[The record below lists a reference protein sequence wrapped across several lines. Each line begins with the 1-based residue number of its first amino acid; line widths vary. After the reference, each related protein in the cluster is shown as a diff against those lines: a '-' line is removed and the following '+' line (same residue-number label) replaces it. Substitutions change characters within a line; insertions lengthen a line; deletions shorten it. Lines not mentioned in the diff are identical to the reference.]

1 MSKGLKATLLS
12 LALFFVTAFICIG
25 YAALSTN
32 LAVSSN
38 VSVKP
43 KPFVGV
49 YISEVSVYSTS
60 NASGVSTSY
69 TRPTNHTAN
78 TTPTRSGG
86 SVTYKITFHNNSD
99 LTYWYIG
106 ENFVSEYQGNSLID
120 KSGGITITTKDHAS
134 DSSETFNEGDWIP
147 PNTYRDVYVTYTY
160 GASAQKTCTT
170 TVNFLFDIKMDA
182 VHDEF
187 LAVLNNSSG
196 EDTYK
201 LLTDAMNAQYSK
213 NGSVTISTKTHP
225 ELFASLFTDLKV
237 NIDGEEKTATIV
249 IRRENIDGD
258 ATSGDAF
265 SGGSP
270 SGCEYTLYITV
281 DSLTPGKNA
290 TVYAIAYSEGAPGMG
305 DDWYQV
311 GELYEGTAPVNSDG
325 SINYAK
331 WDATAK
337 TYTVADGIYYNVG
350 FANGD
355 QYDKLDTIEG
365 LISTNDQDIFNDIDN
380 QKIFK
385 KAYDIIQKHKGS
397 NDPAV
402 LTLKQAF
409 EEASI
414 FYVNHNNGQEFK
426 VVRNKYTRAEIIPAI
441 EKIQNA
447 LNYYY
452 QAYPNA

>member
-1 MSKGLKATLLS
+1 MSKVLKTALLS
-12 LALFFVTAFICIG
+12 LALFFTTAFICIG
-25 YAALSTN
+25 FAALSTN
-32 LAVSSN
+32 LAVSNN
-38 VSVKP
+38 VSVTP
-43 KPFVGV
+43 KEFKGV
-49 YISEVSVYSTS
+49 YISAVSVYSTS

-69 TRPTNHTAN
+69 TRPTNHTSSL
-78 TTPTRSGG
+78 TPTRTG
-86 SVTYKITFHNNSD
+86 STVTYKITFHNNTD
-99 LTYWYIG
+99 VTYWYIG
-106 ENFVSEYQGNSLID
+106 ENFVSDYQDNSYID
-120 KSGGITITTKDHAS
+120 RSGGITILTKDHQS
-134 DSSETFNEGDWIP
+134 DTSETFNQNDWIP
-147 PNTYRDVYVTYTY
+147 ANTYRDVYVTYSY
-160 GASAQKTCTT
+160 GSTIQRACST

-187 LAVLNNSSG
+187 LAVLNNATG

-201 LLTDAMNAQYSK
+201 MLTDAMNAQYSK
-213 NGSVTISTKTHP
+213 NGSVTISTSTHP
-225 ELFASLFTDLKV
+225 ELFATLFEDLKV
-237 NIDGEEKTATIV
+237 NIDGEEKTATVV
-249 IRRENIDGD
+249 IRRENIDKDG
-258 ATSGDAF
+258 TSGDAYP
-265 SGGSP
+265 SGGP

-281 DSLTPGKNA
+281 DGLTPGSTA
-290 TVYAIAYSEGAPGMG
+290 TVYAISYSEGAPGMG

-325 SINYAK
+325 SINYSK

-365 LISTNDQDIFNDIDN
+365 LISTDDQDIFNDIDN

-402 LTLKQAF
+402 LTLRQAF
-409 EEASI
+409 EDASI